1 MDGDKF
7 IYRRA
12 EGGNFFVSPWIPSAK
27 RHLKKSLKT
36 ASFETAREKAMSLVL
51 DKTATERA

>member
-12 EGGNFFVSPWIPSAK
+12 EGGNFFVSLRNPSAK
-27 RHLKKSLKT
+27 RHLKKSLKF
-36 ASFETAREKAMSLVL
+36 ASPEIAGEREMSFVL
-51 DKTATERA
+51 DKPATERA